1 MKWISAA
8 SDVFYVLFMP
18 HFVNIKNEFAKKPLT
33 LCYGRLFI
41 KFYIFLVLENILSSG
56 LVRNI

>member
-56 LVRNI
+56 